1 MSNGIA
7 YQLPVLAHRISATE
21 SGSYVPTAT
30 GTDHNGRGAGSY
42 DRHKGLDNHVKLFPT
57 PMPSD
62 VDGGR
67 TTKGRHR
74 QTETGIRRQ
83 VLFPTPTTP
92 YGTGQNGQRP
102 DGTTFNQ
109 AGKPSLDTMARHNLW
124 PTPKSSPSGA
134 DFART
139 NRERSG
145 GDDLATAVQRWPTP
159 TAGDAKSS
167 GSRNLEGSKTT
178 GNSNTPRYPTPDAN
192 CFKGGSENQRKGQL
206 NGQLNPEWVALL
218 MGYPK
223 DWVSVHGWK
232 AGKKARRGR
241 SRG

>member
-1 MSNGIA
+1 VVGNKILKA
-7 YQLPVLAHRISATE
+7 D
-21 SGSYVPTAT
+21 GSRM
-30 GTDHNGRGAGSY
+30 RGVDLNA
-42 DRHKGLDNHVKLFPT
+42 HVKLFPT

-102 DGTTFNQ
+102 DGTTFKQ

-167 GSRNLEGSKTT
+167 GSRNLEGSKANPGVSLTDAVTT